1 MRSKI
6 LVVDDIEVNL
16 NLIVNILEL
25 AGEDYDIITARNG
38 RVCVD
43 LALQECPD
51 IILLDWEM
59 PVMNGIDALRELKAT
74 PATADI
80 PVLMVTAYT
89 ASEFVEEA
97 LDCGATDYIKKPI
110 NQIELRAR
118 VKSALKLNQSLKTV
132 RIQNEQIQKQLDELQ
147 FLHLIAQKSSNSFVV
162 FKPSGQII
170 WYNKAFCRMHQVV
183 DEACSEN
190 LTISIFDI
198 KIYNDIRGQINL
210 CISEKEGLIYVG
222 QAQNHGGPGRWL
234 QITISPILS
243 KKGKVERL
251 AVIETDITEIKLKEE
266 ELNQRNAEMYEI
278 TDRLIETNTTLELQA
293 AEINQQKAAIE
304 EERQKSESLL
314 RNIFPFEIARQLIT
328 KGAAKPRNYPMVTVL
343 FTDFKNFSKISAPLD
358 PVDLV
363 GILDFYFKKFDEIIE
378 EHFLEKIKTI
388 GDAYMCVGGLP
399 LRNRSNPV
407 NAVLAGLEIQHF
419 MNTLHDE
426 RILRNEPV
434 WELRLGIHTGPVV
447 AGVVGKKKFAYDIWG
462 QTVNVASRMESAGH
476 VGMVNISETTYNEV
490 KDYFDC
496 TYRGKVQAKN
506 IGDIDMYFVQGIKPE
521 LSIDG
526 KGIFPNDK
534 LLSIIGRM

>member
-25 AGEDYDIITARNG
+25 AGESYDILTARNG
-38 RVCVD
+38 RECVN
-43 LALQECPD
+43 LALTECPD

-74 PATADI
+74 ASTADI

-89 ASEFVEEA
+89 ASEFVEQA
-97 LDCGATDYIKKPI
+97 LGCGATDYIKKPI

-132 RIQNEQIQKQLDELQ
+132 RVQNEQIQKQLDELQ
-147 FLHLIAQKSSNSFVV
+147 YLNLIAQKSSNSFVV

-170 WYNKAFCRMHQVV
+170 WYNKAFSRVHQFENQ
-183 DEACSEN
+183 DNSE
-190 LTISIFDI
+190 TSPISIFDFKLYEEI
-198 KIYNDIRGQINL
+198 KHQISL
-210 CISEKEGLIYVG
+210 CVTEKEGLIYVG
-222 QAQNHGGPGRWL
+222 QTKASSGSSRWM

-251 AVIETDITEIKLKEE
+251 AVIETDITDIKLKEE
-266 ELNQRNAEMYEI
+266 ELNLRNAEMYEI
-278 TDRLIETNTTLELQA
+278 ADRLIQTNTTLEEQA
-293 AEINQQKAAIE
+293 KEINLQKTAVE
-304 EERQKSESLL
+304 EERHKSEQLL

-328 KGAAKPRNYPMVTVL
+328 KGSAKPRNYPLVTVL
-343 FTDFKNFSKISAPLD
+343 FTDFKNFSQLSAPLD

-399 LRNRSNPV
+399 LRNRSNPI
-407 NAVLAGLEIQHF
+407 NAVLAGLEIQNF
-419 MNTLHDE
+419 MNTLNDVKV
-426 RILRNEPV
+426 LRNEPV

-462 QTVNVASRMESAGH
+462 QTVNVASRMESAGY
-476 VGMVNISETTYNEV
+476 VGMVNISETTYHEV

-496 TYRGKVQAKN
+496 VYRGKVQAKN
-506 IGDIDMYFVQGIKPE
+506 LGDIDMYFVEGIKPD
-521 LSIDG
+521 LSIEG
-526 KGIFPNDK
+526 KGVFPNEK
-534 LLSIIGRM
+534 LLNIIARM